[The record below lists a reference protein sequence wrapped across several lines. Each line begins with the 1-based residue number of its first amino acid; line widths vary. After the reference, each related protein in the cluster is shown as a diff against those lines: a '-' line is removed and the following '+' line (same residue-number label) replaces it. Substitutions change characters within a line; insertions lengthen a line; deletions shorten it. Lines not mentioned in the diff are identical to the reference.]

1 MASPVL
7 INESYFGVNMVGK
20 ELIGSTMTVD
30 EIRKEIGATTLDY
43 LSYENMKKA
52 LKDKDV
58 NLDCFKKDEDRG

>member
-1 MASPVL
+1 
-7 INESYFGVNMVGK
+7 MVGK